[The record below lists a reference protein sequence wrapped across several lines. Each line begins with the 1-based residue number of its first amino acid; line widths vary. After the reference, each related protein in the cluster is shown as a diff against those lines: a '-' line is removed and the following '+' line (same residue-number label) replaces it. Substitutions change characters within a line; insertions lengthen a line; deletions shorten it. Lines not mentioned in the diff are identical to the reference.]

1 MMPDTERW
9 AIESY
14 GLRASEMK
22 VYDLGDGKSHIQW
35 HASDR
40 AYDAL
45 VGAFNDGRLVIRV
58 SWESQNPVLS
68 EILQCYGPPAAYQAG
83 YEPAPV
89 AGTSLY
95 LYYPQTGLVIDGRRN
110 TTNRSIGNGFEMST
124 ATFIAPAKSA
134 VDMLPAIHSPP
145 GNWPRFSEAA
155 SLRSW
160 PADLRDIVLDVHPAY
175 Q

>member
-1 MMPDTERW
+1 MKKSPSSLGLCALIVLAVSSGCRAPVTCSEIVDTRPTTAPFGNVTLPDTERW
-9 AIESY
+9 MIDS
-14 GLRASEMK
+14 
-22 VYDLGDGKSHIQW
+22 
-35 HASDR
+35 
-40 AYDAL
+40 
-45 VGAFNDGRLVIRV
+45 
-58 SWESQNPVLS
+58 
-68 EILQCYGPPAAYQAG
+68 YGPPAAYQAG

-95 LYYPQTGLVIDGRRN
+95 LYYPQAGLVISGRRN
-110 TTNRSIGNGFEMST
+110 TTNRSIGNGFEMSA

-145 GNWPRFSEAA
+145 GEWPRFSEAA
-155 SLRSW
+155 SLRPW